1 MITREETTPKQ
12 LKQTERPEQ
21 LKEPGQTERPEQAKQ
36 TGQSERPE
44 QLKQPEQT
52 EQPKQLEQQE
62 QIKQPKQLKQKKQTE
77 QTEQS
82 IQSEKLKQPEQEKQP
97 EQLEQTKKSEQS
109 EKLKQKR
116 QLKQQ
121 RQLRQQKHNREH
133 IRITF
138 HMAWPSIVESFF
150 VAFAGLV
157 DSLMVSSLGA
167 YAVAAVGLTTQ
178 PKFLGLSLFFAS
190 NVAISALVARRRGEE
205 NPEEANRILCTAL
218 LFILIMGTVL
228 SVLLVAFASPI
239 IRLCGSTAETHNS
252 AVAYFRIIMGG
263 MIFNCIQM
271 GINSAQRGAGNTKIT
286 MRTNVTSNT
295 VNIIFNYLLING
307 HFGFPALGI
316 HGAALATVLGTAVAC
331 IMSIVSILKSDRF
344 ISLPYILQ
352 NKVWPAARTL
362 HNLIHVGY
370 SVFFEQVLMR
380 IGFMM
385 TAIMAAKQG
394 TDAMAAHQVG
404 MNIMGLSFSFGDGL
418 QAAAVALIGRSL
430 GAGDGK
436 MAKEFGSICRMF
448 GGVISVCLAVLYF
461 FGARPLM
468 SLFFEDG
475 HIVELGVGIMRVII
489 FVVAFQISQVVY
501 MGCLRG
507 AGDTL
512 YTAVASTVS
521 VTFIRTAGSYLGGYA
536 FGGGIVGIWF
546 GVLADQISRF
556 LFASARFKKGK
567 WTQIKI

>member
-1 MITREETTPKQ
+1 MTMQ
-12 LKQTERPEQ
+12 
-21 LKEPGQTERPEQAKQ
+21 KEHP
-36 TGQSERPE
+36 
-44 QLKQPEQT
+44 LKQP
-52 EQPKQLEQQE
+52 
-62 QIKQPKQLKQKKQTE
+62 
-77 QTEQS
+77 
-82 IQSEKLKQPEQEKQP
+82 
-97 EQLEQTKKSEQS
+97 
-109 EKLKQKR
+109 
-116 QLKQQ
+116 
-121 RQLRQQKHNREH
+121 KHSRENV
-133 IRITF
+133 RITLNI
-138 HMAWPSIVESFF
+138 AWPSIVESFF

-157 DSLMVSSLGA
+157 DSLMVSSLGS

-178 PKFLGLSLFFAS
+178 PKFVGLSVFFAA
-190 NVAISALVARRRGEE
+190 NVAVSALVARRRGEE
-205 NPEEANRILCTAL
+205 KPAEANRILSTAIA
-218 LFILIMGTVL
+218 FILVVSVIL
-228 SVLLVAFASPI
+228 SVLLVTFASPI
-239 IRLCGSTAETHNS
+239 IRLCGSTPETHDS

-295 VNIIFNYLLING
+295 INIIFNYLLIGG

-316 HGAALATVLGTAVAC
+316 HGAALATVLGTVVASV
-331 IMSIVSILKSDRF
+331 MSVLSILKPDGF
-344 ISLPYILQ
+344 ISIPYILK
-352 NKVWPAARTL
+352 NKIWPAARTL

-370 SVFFEQVLMR
+370 SVFFEQILMR

-418 QAAAVALIGRSL
+418 QSAAVALIGRSL
-430 GAGDGK
+430 GAGDEK

-448 GGVISVCLAVLYF
+448 GGFISAVLAVLYF
-461 FGARPLM
+461 FGAEPLL
-468 SLFFEDG
+468 SLFFEEA
-475 HIVELGVGIMRVII
+475 HIVAIGVGIMRVII
-489 FVVAFQISQVVY
+489 FVVVFQISQVVY

-512 YTAVASTVS
+512 YTAAASTIS
-521 VTFIRTAGSYLGGYA
+521 VTFIRTLASWLGGYV
-536 FGGGIVGIWF
+536 FGLGIVGIWL

-556 LFASARFKKGK
+556 LFASIRFKQGK